1 MLRYVS
7 LVWLLPLLLS
17 TAPVQADE
25 ELLRSLNAGPQAEEM
40 ALPSAHLT
48 EGRFTLPEGHGRPV
62 YLYFQALLKYRAL
75 SRSGGV
81 LRIAVNGEA
90 LGPAES
96 VNKKDDYWQRGTAT
110 YAPRA
115 FALPAQPGF
124 ASGDRDDLGGTG
136 YLFDVTALVRAGE
149 NAVQLTHAAAAE
161 EVLLRGAVIVVAGE
175 RSPLELGTPAVSAN
189 DPSKL
194 KWDFGPNIK
203 ERKGLFLCRDGYHR
217 VGFRIRNEDIA
228 GANRLGLVLL
238 LPEGVELMTAYLPYQ
253 DGWSTRIRRATVAE
267 QHEGAGYLRH
277 TLLLPEEASAAP
289 ETDWHTFGGHPLQLF
304 LRCSAAPGEYR
315 MYWQSLS
322 QGGEGELTPAPL
334 TVLPA
339 PPLAPQPRR
348 SMLGLWAYSVLQ
360 PAVSEEEKPLE
371 ADIRAST
378 LAQWQSVGVSRLVLS
393 FEREIPG
400 AREHEMLVSL
410 ASMWNYDTSV
420 YPSSTADPS
429 TALLD
434 VAGRPVSGER
444 RGGGFQWCP
453 TYAGEHVEQV
463 FGPITQ
469 RIRDEGW
476 DGFDLDHE
484 GVHHQCFCR
493 RCRAAFAEQEGLAAA
508 DLQWPGDVQ
517 ADGRL
522 HPRWLAFHARNGGRH
537 VAAIREA
544 VKAGNPQAKLFSWFT
559 MSLYEHQ
566 AEGQHADAYAKRLRE
581 EADYGYDLREFLRHL
596 DYANMANGVYPH
608 GEETWDEPYGLDW
621 AFHRVQATVGNEWG
635 VPLAPCL
642 NIGSG
647 VLDSYTNPDYLR
659 WQAKTHVAQ
668 GVRGLDFWM
677 LPFLDGRHYGL
688 FSELARLFAA
698 TEDIVWEGRSADEL
712 VKIEGPEGI
721 YHHAIAGKGKLLVG
735 ITNRSTEEAT
745 VTVDVEGKDG
755 RDVLSGQSVGRQLEV
770 PALNGV
776 FVVYEEG

>member
-25 ELLRSLNAGPQAEEM
+25 ELLASLNAGPAGAEM
-40 ALPSAHLT
+40 ALPSAHAT
-48 EGRFTLPEGHGRPV
+48 EGLFTLPEGYAKPV
-62 YLYFQALLKYRAL
+62 HLYFQAMLKYRAL
-75 SRSGGV
+75 SHSGGV
-81 LRIAVNGEA
+81 LRIAVNGQA
-90 LGPAES
+90 LGPEES
-96 VNKKDDYWQRGTAT
+96 VNKKDEYWQRGTVT

-115 FALPAQPGF
+115 FALPAQPSF
-124 ASGDRDDLGGTG
+124 ASGTREDLGGLG

-149 NAVQLTHAAAAE
+149 NAVQITHAAAAD
-161 EVLLRGAVIVVAGE
+161 EVLLRGVTLVVAGE
-175 RSPLELGTPAVSAN
+175 HSPLELGAPAVSVN

-203 ERKGLFLCRDGYHR
+203 EHKGLFLCRDGYHR
-217 VGFRIRNEDIA
+217 VGFRIRNEDTA

-238 LPEGVELMTAYLPYQ
+238 LPEGVELVTAYLPYQ
-253 DGWSTRIRRATVAE
+253 DGWSTRIRRETVAE
-267 QHEGAGYLRH
+267 QREGLSYVRH

-304 LRCSAAPGEYR
+304 LRCDAAPGEYR

-371 ADIRAST
+371 ADIREST
-378 LAQWQSVGVSRLVLS
+378 LAQLQSIGVSRLVLS
-393 FEREIPG
+393 FDKEIPG

-410 ASMWNYDTSV
+410 ASMWNYDHGV
-420 YPSSTADPS
+420 YPTATADPS
-429 TALLD
+429 KARLD
-434 VAGRPVSGER
+434 PEGKPISGEK
-444 RGGGFQWCP
+444 RGSGYQWCP
-453 TYAGEHVEQV
+453 MYAAEHVEEV
-463 FGPITQ
+463 FGLITQ

-484 GVHHQCFCR
+484 GVHQQCFCP
-493 RCRAAFAEQEGLAAA
+493 RCRTAFAQQEGLAA
-508 DLQWPGDVQ
+508 DELQWPADVQ
-517 ADGRL
+517 PGGRL
-522 HPRWLAFHARNGGRH
+522 HRQWLTFHVRNGGRH

-566 AEGQHADAYAKRLRE
+566 AEGPHVDAYAERLRE
-581 EADYGYDLREFLRHL
+581 EANYGYDLREFIQHL

-608 GEETWDEPYGLDW
+608 GEETWEQPFGLNW
-621 AFHRVQATVGNEWG
+621 AFNRVQATVDNEWG

-668 GVRGLDFWM
+668 GVKGLDFWM
-677 LPFLDGRHYGL
+677 LPFLDGRHYAL

-698 TEDIVWEGRSADEL
+698 TEDIVWEGQSADEM
-712 VKIEGPEGI
+712 VKVEGPEGI
-721 YHHAIAGKGKLLVG
+721 YHHAIAGQGKLLLG
-735 ITNRSTEEAT
+735 ITNRSTEDVT
-745 VTVDVEGKDG
+745 VTIEAEGSDG
-755 RDVLSGQSVGRQLEV
+755 REVLSGQSVGRQIAI
-770 PALNGV
+770 PALDGV
-776 FVVYEEG
+776 FVVYEVG